1 MIGNIHEARAA
12 AWLARIRCE
21 DDEDAKREAAM
32 AAWDAVMREG
42 EGDGDAQSQVL
53 R

>member
-21 DDEDAKREAAM
+21 DDAEATEAAK
-32 AAWDAVMREG
+32 AAWDAVMEG
-42 EGDGDAQSQVL
+42 
-53 R
+53 RWRTI